1 MAKTKTG
8 RAKIRKQVER
18 LFPISY
24 NGKEYHAK
32 DCDDIFLA
40 FYHTRFALGFE
51 SSVYVGDGM
60 RVCPDGK
67 FIEQ

>member
-1 MAKTKTG
+1 MKKTSEKTG
-8 RAKIRKQVER
+8 RAKREQ
-18 LFPISY
+18 LFPIQH
-24 NGKEYHAK
+24 NGKEYYSK

-51 SSVYVGDGM
+51 NSVYVADGM
-60 RVCPDGK
+60 RVTPDGK